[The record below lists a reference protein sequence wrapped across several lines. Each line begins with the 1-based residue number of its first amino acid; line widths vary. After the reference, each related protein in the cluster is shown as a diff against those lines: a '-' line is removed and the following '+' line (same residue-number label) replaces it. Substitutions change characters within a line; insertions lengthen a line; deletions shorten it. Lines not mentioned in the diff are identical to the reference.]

1 MTDETAGVEKQAKS
15 VALPAE
21 DGGEQVIAQ
30 QNAGPEAESGSGEWP
45 SPATAATGPAPGTT
59 PDGAQAAS
67 RRDQASPQQPSPE
80 GSASQ
85 DDLRQDASEGGDR
98 GAARTAGTDSP
109 PIRDALSAEP
119 VASGSSSVPDDDDP
133 VQTSPG

>member
-1 MTDETAGVEKQAKS
+1 MADAVVRGPERVGPAREDRHKAAQRTRRSCRLITMTDETAGVEKQAKS

-59 PDGAQAAS
+59 PDGFGGFELVRAQ
-67 RRDQASPQQPSPE
+67 
-80 GSASQ
+80 
-85 DDLRQDASEGGDR
+85 RQGVR
-98 GAARTAGTDSP
+98 G
-109 PIRDALSAEP
+109 
-119 VASGSSSVPDDDDP
+119 
-133 VQTSPG
+133 